1 MSDGKVPQC
10 IGAAEDQEDL
20 DEFEVTLDA
29 LFAASPGFASRVTLA
44 LCLSN
49 ASDAVETLSL
59 GFAIPKFDGSFGDMR
74 LPAAAV
80 FVGMLAGGCAAGALA
95 EGLGH
100 QRLLVKMLY
109 LEALSA
115 LATTAATGPWQ
126 LALRRFS
133 SGIAIGAA
141 VPPIF
146 ALAEELIHP
155 RQRRHRSLSLIASS
169 FISGSVLVSL
179 LAWPLSVGWTWQ
191 AFYATTGVV
200 PLFNAWLVSRW
211 VPESPTFLQHQG
223 RRAELLA
230 ELQRVLP
237 TGPTGPHRPS
247 LCFRVV
253 QEANDGVIR
262 AIEER
267 SMSGRLQLLRPMD
280 VVLRLAAIC
289 FSIAFAWY
297 GLSTWLLQLFQEVG
311 LKHRY
316 ITAIAYALSGVPGCV
331 LAILLRCMEPPKLLA
346 FWLLLTALSCLSISL
361 IKRPSGDDS
370 GPRPFFA
377 AFCVCLFNSVA
388 TAVFNV
394 LTTVWGAPFSA
405 SLRPFALG
413 TLSVCMRLGSIVAQF
428 VDGALVHGHISEMA
442 LVPAV
447 LLGMSAVACWGIIL
461 PK

>member
-1 MSDGKVPQC
+1 MSCGDGKAQC
-10 IGAAEDQEDL
+10 IGAAEERPEEE

-29 LFAASPGFASRVTLA
+29 LLAASPGFASRVTLA

-59 GFAIPKFDGSFGDMR
+59 GFAIPKFDRSFGDMR

-95 EGLGH
+95 ERLGH

-126 LALRRFS
+126 LALCRFS

-191 AFYATTGVV
+191 AFYATTGLV

-237 TGPTGPHRPS
+237 GGAGQPPRDPRHPRPPS

-267 SMSGRLQLLRPMD
+267 SMSGKFKLLRPMD

-370 GPRPFFA
+370 GPYGPRPFFA

-413 TLSVCMRLGSIVAQF
+413 ALSDPRNHHKGRTESKRVEPVGEPVGC
-428 VDGALVHGHISEMA
+428 
-442 LVPAV
+442 
-447 LLGMSAVACWGIIL
+447 
-461 PK
+461 

>member
-1 MSDGKVPQC
+1 MSDGKAQC
-10 IGAAEDQEDL
+10 IGAAEDQEEL

-29 LFAASPGFASRVTLA
+29 LLAASPGFASRVTLA

-80 FVGMLAGGCAAGALA
+80 FLGMLAGGCAAGALA
-95 EGLGH
+95 ERFGH
-100 QRLLVKMLY
+100 QRLLVRMLY
-109 LEALSA
+109 LGALSA
-115 LATTAATGPWQ
+115 LATTVATGPWQ
-126 LALRRFS
+126 LALCRFS

-155 RQRRHRSLSLIASS
+155 RQRRHRSLSFIASS

-191 AFYATTGVV
+191 AFYATTGLI

-237 TGPTGPHRPS
+237 AGPAGPPHRPPS

-253 QEANDGVIR
+253 QEANDGAVR

-267 SMSGRLQLLRPMD
+267 SMSGRLQLLRPLD

-361 IKRPSGDDS
+361 IKRPSGDS

-377 AFCVCLFNSVA
+377 ALCVCLFNSVA

-413 TLSVCMRLGSIVAQF
+413 ALSVCMRLGSIVAQF